1 MDASAQLLNRMDRM
15 EKHLDEMRLAL
26 VQMART
32 EERVS
37 TVLEQ
42 NAVLFKKVD
51 ALTERVRELEQADI
65 RQVHSLGFI
74 AKVAWM
80 LGGGVV
86 TVIVSVVNGLLK

>member
-1 MDASAQLLNRMDRM
+1 MDATIQLLNRMDRM

-51 ALTERVRELEQADI
+51 DLNIRIRELEKADI
-65 RQVHSLGFI
+65 RQGHSLGFI
-74 AKVAWM
+74 GKVAWM

-86 TVIVSVVNGLLK
+86 TVFVTLVNGFLK